1 MSLTTNLV
9 SYYKMEGNSND
20 SVGSNN
26 GTDTSMSYSSSY
38 GKLGQ
43 GANCNGSSGYI
54 DLGTGL
60 RYERTQAFTISFW
73 MKSSTSTSYIP
84 IYSSQEGSGNYRGTT
99 IWVSFAGDNRLW
111 LEMTSL
117 TTNALKCFGSSS
129 INDGNLKH
137 CVITYDGTSAVSGV
151 KMYVDGIAETVTSSV
166 DALSA
171 TIVGTANVHI
181 GRRPDPL
188 YYTGDIDELAIWTR
202 VLTAT
207 EVLELFQNGSA
218 NQYPFSRG
226 GFF

>member
-1 MSLTTNLV
+1 MALTTNLV
-9 SYYKMEGNSND
+9 SYWKFEGNSND

-26 GTDTSMSYSSSY
+26 GTDTSMTYGSSY

-43 GANCNGSSGYI
+43 GANFNGSSGFI
-54 DLGTGL
+54 DLGTAL
-60 RYERTQAFTISFW
+60 RYERTQAWTLSFW
-73 MKSSTSTSYIP
+73 MKSSTSTGYIP
-84 IYSSQEGSGNYRGTT
+84 IYSTQEGSGNYRGITV
-99 IWVSFAGDNRLW
+99 WVSFAGDDKLW
-111 LEMTSL
+111 LEMTNL

-137 CVITYDGTSAVSGV
+137 VVITYDGSSTVAGV
-151 KMYVDGIAETVTSSV
+151 KMYINGIAETVTSSV

-171 TIVGTANVHI
+171 TIVGTANVHF

-188 YYTGDIDELAIWTR
+188 YYTGDLDEAAIWTR